1 MDSEKKGKGDAKKRP
16 DADRRVRQA
25 GRFARIL
32 KLLERLPSRV
42 RHNAGSLATELG
54 VTRRTVQRNLDVLEL
69 AGVNCVYDAVQGGY
83 VLRGDYR
90 FAVTCLTNEELMGQA
105 TATAL
110 TSAKGL
116 NVGMGAEPTT
126 RKLRGTGRESSRSLL
141 EDALRVTSVL
151 DLKLA
156 DHEGHRDTNRVILAL
171 IRRKRVEVCFTPDA
185 AALVIETTWHHTQRV
200 HRNDDGSVALTFQID
215 GLEEIVWWLLGWSG
229 RVEIVAPAELRSLY
243 VSHLKKAI
251 AMNDG

>member
-156 DHEGHRDTNRVILAL
+156 DHEGHRDTNRVIQ
-171 IRRKRVEVCFTPDA
+171 E
-185 AALVIETTWHHTQRV
+185 ALV
-200 HRNDDGSVALTFQID
+200 GKKC
-215 GLEEIVWWLLGWSG
+215 LELVYLS
-229 RVEIVAPAELRSLY
+229 PY
-243 VSHLKKAI
+243 QKKES
-251 AMNDG
+251 